1 MFGLYLGKLVA
12 YNIDHIFVLNVA
24 YNTLI
29 LVYYFHLSK

>member
-1 MFGLYLGKLVA
+1 MFGLYLGKLPDT
-12 YNIDHIFVLNVA
+12 DHIFVSNVA